1 MAADGNHFY
10 LKIHNSHHANM
21 LICWMFPGSNEGF
34 DLYPCRCWPR
44 WSHFVAWLAWTW
56 HVCRLCFIMFQN
68 GPNRR
73 SCTVVGLLWF
83 PNIPSTYQGIWPSD
97 FLSSRCVDILRSLNE
112 KNDTDYIIG
121 GDRIVTIN
129 GSFLAPAT
137 IVSWLS
143 LVVQGKQ
150 GKCDCRWPGKQLVSL
165 MKHALFDEPEAKEL
179 AGDEYQLMLYRYL
192 PQEVNK
198 DWHIST
204 KEVWRMNF
212 RRSQTFKKNGK
223 DGSLGV
229 AMWLLE
235 TMI

>member
-1 MAADGNHFY
+1 MEPFCSLTGHDTY
-10 LKIHNSHHANM
+10 V
-21 LICWMFPGSNEGF
+21 E
-34 DLYPCRCWPR
+34 YCRSLR
-44 WSHFVAWLAWTW
+44 
-56 HVCRLCFIMFQN
+56 
-68 GPNRR
+68 
-73 SCTVVGLLWF
+73 F

-143 LVVQGKQ
+143 LLVQGKQ
-150 GKCDCRWPGKQLVSL
+150 GKCGLPLTRRIRWGVDLDMANYSWIYDICR
-165 MKHALFDEPEAKEL
+165 HACLQHTVEFLNWRVTFLEAHFVWWTCEPEAKEL

-192 PQEVNK
+192 PQEVHK

-204 KEVWRMNF
+204 EVVWRMNF
-212 RRSQTFKKNGK
+212 RKISNIQKKNGK
-223 DGSLGV
+223 DGPLGV
-229 AMWLLE
+229 AMWVLE
-235 TMI
+235 TMIFMWPRWCKLCCMIQPLG